1 MLFCSLECVFHV
13 RSFVFYYI
21 FSIQYS
27 TRNISANKYL
37 LMMNRWMSGWMDEWL
52 TDGWVDGWMDGWWM
66 DDGWMTDGWICNSM
80 DCSPSGSSVH
90 GILLPR
96 ILEWV
101 AISSSRGS
109 SRPKGWTRIFYI
121 VFIGRQVLYHLAPS
135 GKPLYTNRR
144 ISWEF
149 GISIYKLLYI
159 K

>member
-90 GILLPR
+90 GILQAR

-101 AISSSRGS
+101 AISYSRGS
-109 SRPKGWTRIFYI
+109 SWPRDRTLVSYI
-121 VFIGRQVLYHLAPS
+121 GGGLFTTKQP
-135 GKPLYTNRR
+135 GKPKSVVRR
-144 ISWEF
+144 WWLAMVEEEAYFSRSF
-149 GISIYKLLYI
+149 L
-159 K
+159 